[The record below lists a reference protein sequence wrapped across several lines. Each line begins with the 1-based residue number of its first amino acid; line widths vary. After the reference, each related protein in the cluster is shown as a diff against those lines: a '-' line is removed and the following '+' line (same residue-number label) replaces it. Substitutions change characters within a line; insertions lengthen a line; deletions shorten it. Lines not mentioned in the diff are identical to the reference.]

1 MKENKYYFDY
11 LIDKINRGEFRKVEE
26 LKDGNGFSVKFGD
39 GVLMS
44 INYNTGRATIHLHDS
59 SVDIVPIIEAVNAA
73 RERKASERLQRAQ
86 EQYDRVSY
94 ETGIALAEPKKT
106 FLQRLFKR

>member
-11 LIDKINRGEFRKVEE
+11 LIDKINRGEFRKVEK
-26 LKDGNGFSVKFGD
+26 LKDGNGFTVKFGD

-44 INYNTGRATIHLHDS
+44 INYNTNRATIHLHDS

-73 RERKASERLQRAQ
+73 RERRASARLQRAQ
-86 EQYDRVSY
+86 EQYERVSY
-94 ETGIALAEPKKT
+94 ETGMAFAEPKKT
-106 FLQRLFKR
+106 FWHRLFKR

>member
-11 LIDKINRGEFRKVEE
+11 LIDKINRGEFRKVEK
-26 LKDGNGFSVKFGD
+26 LKDGNGFTVKFGD

-73 RERKASERLQRAQ
+73 RERRASARLQRAQ
-86 EQYDRVSY
+86 EQYERVSY
-94 ETGIALAEPKKT
+94 ETGIAFAEPKKT
-106 FLQRLFKR
+106 FWQRLFKR